1 MFKTWGAWNTPIYC
15 SAKAYPHTRPI
26 LVQSAGAVKLNVSI
40 SLIKLVDT
48 SEAPILKT

>member
-1 MFKTWGAWNTPIYC
+1 VFKTWEAWSTPIYC
-15 SAKAYPHTRPI
+15 SAKAYPTRSI